1 MSKFA
6 PIRVVTPSEFDKSTA
21 QTPGSERRAAL
32 ARDLGVETGLWS
44 GLFTVQPGAKTA
56 IHHHGEQETIAYVL
70 KGECYVRWGERGEF
84 SAVARQGS
92 FIHVPAWLPHMEINQ
107 SLSSPFEWVVVRST
121 AAPIVVNLPDDYWN

>member
-6 PIRVVTPSEFDKSTA
+6 PIRLVTPPEFDKSTA

-70 KGECYVRWGERGEF
+70 KGSVTCGGEN
-84 SAVARQGS
+84 VAN
-92 FIHVPAWLPHMEINQ
+92 A
-107 SLSSPFEWVVVRST
+107 VRSRVR
-121 AAPIVVNLPDDYWN
+121 AASFTSRPGCLTWKSTNR